1 MWHKE
6 LNDWLHHDKSLI
18 ISTFPKKKK
27 KKIKESN
34 QEALSMHFI
43 SKDRIPSKCLLFLP
57 ISKNL
62 IILKRQRSTTT
73 EDIQK
78 NLP

>member
-1 MWHKE
+1 MIDYIMT
-6 LNDWLHHDKSLI
+6 NPWLSAHFL
-18 ISTFPKKKK
+18 KKKK